1 MPIYEEKLNVNYPFV
16 GGLMIW
22 ALAVGVVPGIIL
34 SGIWW
39 FTIAYIVL
47 TVGIIA
53 SFFQMKVTLSEDKL
67 AIKFG
72 IIYRK
77 AIETDQIQDCSPH
90 KMEHPIKTFGGWGLR
105 KGKDGTFA
113 ITQAFIK
120 EAVKLETTEQTY
132 IISSRTP
139 ERLCEAIKALKK

>member
-16 GGLMIW
+16 GGLLAW
-22 ALAVGVVPGIIL
+22 AVAVGIVPGIIL
-34 SGIWW
+34 SGVWW

-53 SFFQMKVTLSEDKL
+53 SFFQVKVTLSEDKL

-77 AIETDQIQDCSPH
+77 TIETDQIQDCSPH

-132 IISSRTP
+132 IVSSRTP

>member
-47 TVGIIA
+47 TAGIIA
-53 SFFQMKVTLSEDKL
+53 SFFQMKVTLFEDKL

-77 AIETDQIQDCSPH
+77 TIETDQIQDCSPH

-132 IISSRTP
+132 IVSSRTP

>member
-47 TVGIIA
+47 TAGIIA

>member
-53 SFFQMKVTLSEDKL
+53 SFFQMKVTLFEDKL

-77 AIETDQIQDCSPH
+77 TIETDQIQDCSPH

-132 IISSRTP
+132 IVSSRTP

>member
-16 GGLMIW
+16 GGLLAW
-22 ALAVGVVPGIIL
+22 AVAVGIVPGIIL
-34 SGIWW
+34 SGVWW
-39 FTIAYIVL
+39 FTIAYIAL

-77 AIETDQIQDCSPH
+77 TIETDQIQDCSPH

-132 IISSRTP
+132 IVSSRMP

>member
-77 AIETDQIQDCSPH
+77 TIETDQIQDCSPH

-132 IISSRTP
+132 IVSSRTP